1 MFNLSKLAS
10 LKQAGTQGSFDNLS
24 PDKAFHFRD
33 PIHVNTDVDPCKYSA
48 RCRKTPYQDSA
59 APCETFSDLLSN
71 TLTRQS

>member
-33 PIHVNTDVDPCKYSA
+33 PIHVNTDVDPCNYSA
-48 RCRKTPYQDSA
+48 RCRIKHLIKTREHPVKPFQTSS
-59 APCETFSDLLSN
+59 PTPL
-71 TLTRQS
+71 